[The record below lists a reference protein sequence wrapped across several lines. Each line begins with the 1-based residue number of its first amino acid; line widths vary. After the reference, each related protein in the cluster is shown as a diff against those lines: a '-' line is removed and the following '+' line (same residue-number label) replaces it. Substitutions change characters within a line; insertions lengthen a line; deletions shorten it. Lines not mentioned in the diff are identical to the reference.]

1 MSHDIK
7 CVQRQLNNLWNNQD
21 HFDFYLW
28 QCTNPTFSDL
38 EKFWVWKLNCQS
50 WKYGNVRTENCLI
63 KVLDTFSKGVGN
75 RLSKNNA
82 TMWNAS
88 LELGK
93 DGRGRRQEKS
103 EIAFPMV
110 TKKNLFLPLPLFLLL
125 CHPWHQLLHKF
136 CLYL

>member
-1 MSHDIK
+1 MI
-7 CVQRQLNNLWNNQD
+7 LNVSKGSWTTFGNNQD

-28 QCTNPTFSDL
+28 QCTNLAFSDL
-38 EKFWVWKLNCQS
+38 EKFWVWKSNCQS

-93 DGRGRRQEKS
+93 MEEEEG
-103 EIAFPMV
+103 
-110 TKKNLFLPLPLFLLL
+110 KKNQRLLFQWLQKRICFSHFL
-125 CHPWHQLLHKF
+125 CSF
-136 CLYL
+136 CYATLDINCYINSIFTFN